1 MTRFHRLP
9 FVDAAPIATPRGPA
23 PNIVDQLR
31 QGLDGASL
39 NQVVIRHSGE
49 GMLFADLREGTAV
62 LAECAG
68 RGGQRL
74 QAALSEAPG
83 ELSLHSMDPQSFA
96 DEAGRGRSMPLRP
109 LLWNL
114 GLLACS
120 ANRALAPLSSSSCI
134 KLRRWPDFRVLAHRP
149 DSFRM
154 CALMIKAPMSVDAC
168 SQALALPSSQVQAFF
183 NASYLSGY
191 AMQVDAPSVRPSTA
205 AKGRGVVALWRS
217 VRTRWSA

>member
-1 MTRFHRLP
+1 MTRFHRMPL
-9 FVDAAPIATPRGPA
+9 VDAQSNAAARGPR
-23 PNIVDQLR
+23 PNVVDLLR
-31 QGLDGASL
+31 QGLDGVASGPVAICHL
-39 NQVVIRHSGE
+39 GE
-49 GMLFADLREGTAV
+49 GVLFVDFREGVAV

-74 QAALSEAPG
+74 QAALSGTPDELRLHPLDPEAFN
-83 ELSLHSMDPQSFA
+83 E
-96 DEAGRGRSMPLRP
+96 EAGQGRCVPLRP

-114 GLLACS
+114 GLLACG
-120 ANRALAPLSSSSCI
+120 ANRALAPLSSDSCI

-154 CALMIKAPMSVDAC
+154 CALMVKAPMSVEAC

-191 AMQVDAPSVRPSTA
+191 ATQVDAPALRPSA
-205 AKGRGVVALWRS
+205 APEGRGVAALWRS